1 MGTVSLVSTGK
12 NIFPCRLASR
22 VRIPGLLFIS
32 SEKWQ
37 QKFRKNK
44 LCANVSY
51 FLYWKSQLCLHL
63 FPAWKNKEY
72 NQEGRHWGSIGG
84 GQPLGGTEALVGD
97 ISAQLRKA
105 YPQSSAFVTVLS
117 CTKATLAGQPLTVAP
132 SSFSRGWYQSKE
144 VRLHSVSFQILP
156 HPIPC
161 QSISIFIYRNVCF
174 P

>member
-1 MGTVSLVSTGK
+1 MFL
-12 NIFPCRLASR
+12 IFCTEK
-22 VRIPGLLFIS
+22 VNYVFIS
-32 SEKWQ
+32 
-37 QKFRKNK
+37 
-44 LCANVSY
+44 
-51 FLYWKSQLCLHL
+51 FLLERIRNTTKTADTGA
-63 FPAWKNKEY
+63 AWE
-72 NQEGRHWGSIGG
+72 EGSLW
-84 GQPLGGTEALVGD
+84 GGTEALVGD

-156 HPIPC
+156 HLIPC